1 MSTLL
6 NVFSR
11 TKNPDKLIKQSLAN
25 LDVLMA
31 PPTEQKAEEAGEDII
46 EKLGTMKGILYGDAD
61 NDPDP
66 TRVTTLITKL
76 IEEPLLPSLLEHL
89 EVIPFEAR
97 KTTSLIFSNLLR
109 NDEGF
114 VQFLTTRP
122 DLLHLILLGHQQ
134 EATALHCGSMLQELI
149 KYEVLWQALSE
160 DGLIWE
166 LFSTFPQ
173 NPNFDLSIDAFNSLR
188 DFLLRHKQAVSAFLL
203 DNYDAFVDCFQRLLE
218 SDNYVIQRQS
228 VRLLGEVLLD
238 RSNYE
243 VMLRFINSQQN
254 LQKVMAL
261 LLSPSP
267 AIQFEAFQ
275 LFKVFVVNPNKAQPI
290 SMVLYWN
297 GNKLKEFLSNF
308 QAEKDDEDAMFRE
321 EKEAVLQAVESVV
334 EACKQDPSFPVPP

>member
-1 MSTLL
+1 M
-6 NVFSR
+6 
-11 TKNPDKLIKQSLAN
+11 
-25 LDVLMA
+25 
-31 PPTEQKAEEAGEDII
+31 
-46 EKLGTMKGILYGDAD
+46 
-61 NDPDP
+61 
-66 TRVTTLITKL
+66 
-76 IEEPLLPSLLEHL
+76 
-89 EVIPFEAR
+89 
-97 KTTSLIFSNLLR
+97 LR
-109 NDEGF
+109 
-114 VQFLTTRP
+114 
-122 DLLHLILLGHQQ
+122 
-134 EATALHCGSMLQELI
+134 ELI

-243 VMLRFINSQQN
+243 VMIRFINSQQN
-254 LQKVMAL
+254 LQKVMTL

-297 GNKLKEFLSNF
+297 GNKLKEFLSKF
-308 QAEKDDEDAMFRE
+308 LLLLCLVIVYGDICSYVSVLRFGLQLPGRE
-321 EKEAVLQAVESVV
+321 GRRRCHVQGREGGRATSCRKFVFSLL
-334 EACKQDPSFPVPP
+334 SFFSICWSA